1 MTDVSEYAPRAQ
13 HTLLVRKKL
22 STRMHLLI
30 YLEVSDRV
38 ADSFNPTTCQS
49 RLFLKAM
56 RLGFV
61 LEAHYTAA
69 VGSYYQLVQD

>member
-1 MTDVSEYAPRAQ
+1 MTDVNEYAPRAQ
-13 HTLLVRKKL
+13 HTLFVPKKL
-22 STRMHLLI
+22 SSRMHLLI

-38 ADSFNPTTCQS
+38 VDSYNPTTCQS
-49 RLFLKAM
+49 RLFLNAM

-69 VGSYYQLVQD
+69 VGSYYRLVQD